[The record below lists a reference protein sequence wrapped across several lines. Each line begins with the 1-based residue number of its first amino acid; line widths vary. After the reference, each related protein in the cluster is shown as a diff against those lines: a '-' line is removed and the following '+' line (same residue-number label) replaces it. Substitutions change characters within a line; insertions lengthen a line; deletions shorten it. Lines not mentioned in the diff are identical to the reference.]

1 MREEIEEKEEEEQ
14 NAPLSGRRRGG
25 HWREEEGM
33 RASVVS
39 EQLKLFGNSREG
51 LRFVMS
57 VGVRMIWRSGRETR
71 RENEG
76 FDPVSDAD
84 SANKLNLGIRS
95 QTVSPLLRGRLLVE
109 PKTRID
115 WIALHVHEDMYMY
128 INIYSV
134 YMPTDY
140 RDYTNCQVL
149 FVCLN
154 LWMK

>member
-1 MREEIEEKEEEEQ
+1 
-14 NAPLSGRRRGG
+14 
-25 HWREEEGM
+25 M

-57 VGVRMIWRSGRETR
+57 VGVRMIRRSGRETR

-95 QTVSPLLRGRLLVE
+95 QTVSPLARGRLLVE
-109 PKTRID
+109 PKPRID
-115 WIALHVHEDMYMY
+115 WIAFHDRYAQTHTCPRRHVYVYKY
-128 INIYSV
+128 IQCIYA
-134 YMPTDY
+134 
-140 RDYTNCQVL
+140 C
-149 FVCLN
+149 
-154 LWMK
+154 